1 MEFRDLKRQYQIHK
15 EEIDSAIKNTME
27 TGIFI
32 GGSAVL
38 SLERKLEEY
47 VGVKHCITC
56 GNGTDALQ
64 LALMAWNIGPGD
76 AVFVPDFTFFSSGEV
91 VPVVGATPVFVDIEK
106 KTFNICVESLKNAI
120 EYVIQ
125 NTNLKPR
132 VIVAV
137 DLFGQ
142 PANFDAIQKIANQYG
157 LLILEDAAQGFGGT
171 IGNKKACSFGDI
183 STTSF
188 FPAKPLGCYGDGGA
202 IFTDNDEWAE
212 IIQSLKVHGKGI
224 DKYDNIRI
232 GTNSRLDA
240 IQAAVLLE
248 KLKFFDEEIQ
258 RCQYVAECYTRNLKD
273 IVETPVIL
281 EGNSSSWAQ
290 YTILLRNDEKRI
302 ELIDY
307 LNRKNIP
314 AFIYYHKPMSMQR
327 AFEKYKIYR
336 LECLNAKIICNR
348 CLSLPMHAY
357 MSEKEINSVCMNIRE
372 FLKG

>member
-142 PANFDAIQKIANQYG
+142 PANFDAIQ
-157 LLILEDAAQGFGGT
+157 
-171 IGNKKACSFGDI
+171 
-183 STTSF
+183 
-188 FPAKPLGCYGDGGA
+188 
-202 IFTDNDEWAE
+202 
-212 IIQSLKVHGKGI
+212 
-224 DKYDNIRI
+224 
-232 GTNSRLDA
+232 
-240 IQAAVLLE
+240 
-248 KLKFFDEEIQ
+248 
-258 RCQYVAECYTRNLKD
+258 
-273 IVETPVIL
+273 
-281 EGNSSSWAQ
+281 
-290 YTILLRNDEKRI
+290 
-302 ELIDY
+302 
-307 LNRKNIP
+307 
-314 AFIYYHKPMSMQR
+314 
-327 AFEKYKIYR
+327 
-336 LECLNAKIICNR
+336 
-348 CLSLPMHAY
+348 
-357 MSEKEINSVCMNIRE
+357 
-372 FLKG
+372 